1 MSRGGPWST
10 ARQPFPTTR
19 TRCDVRRLIAFV
31 AALAACTAAAEAG
44 DPVAGKQKAAM
55 CQVCHG
61 LDGIAKMP
69 EASNLAGQTE
79 IYLVRSLTAYKTGE
93 RKNEQMSVVA
103 PALSDTDIADLAA
116 YYSSIKITVEVP
128 Q

>member
-1 MSRGGPWST
+1 LRG
-10 ARQPFPTTR
+10 
-19 TRCDVRRLIAFV
+19 LIAFA
-31 AALAACTAAAEAG
+31 AALAAFVNFAKAG
-44 DPVAGKQKAAM
+44 DPAAGKKKAAM

-116 YYSSIKITVEVP
+116 YYSSIKITVQVP
-128 Q
+128 